1 MQYATFSLGGV
12 ASTDTSRGASPTH
25 EVSSQYPSASIY
37 ELSQQFDRQSL
48 GPRRQTTAFEKAPSQ
63 LHLADPPRSRASTTG
78 SGSATQRG
86 HNLTYQ
92 QRQRGAPRRKHSSAH
107 LDRMESIVH
116 EMLRE
121 SDGTHHEQPWSP
133 MCSDYSTPSPT
144 CSSSNSSSFSHVSS
158 SSTLAGVQISEERT
172 AAALPAPSLRKV
184 ESKYKIAKEI
194 RSMASRDAL
203 SSGGEEMR
211 GLVRKEIRLRKSG
224 RRERLKERKG

>member
-25 EVSSQYPSASIY
+25 GESSQYPSASIY
-37 ELSQQFDRQSL
+37 ELSQQLDRQSL
-48 GPRRQTTAFEKAPSQ
+48 GPRRQTTAFEKPPSQ

-78 SGSATQRG
+78 CGPATQRS
-86 HNLTYQ
+86 HNLTHQ
-92 QRQRGAPRRKHSSAH
+92 HRQRGAPRRKHSSAH

-116 EMLRE
+116 EMLRG
-121 SDGTHHEQPWSP
+121 SDGAHHHPPWSP
-133 MCSDYSTPSPT
+133 SCSDYSTPSPT
-144 CSSSNSSSFSHVSS
+144 FSSSNSSSFSHVSS
-158 SSTLAGVQISEERT
+158 SSTLAGMQVAEERT

-184 ESKYKIAKEI
+184 GSKYKIAKEI

-203 SSGGEEMR
+203 SGGEEMR

-224 RRERLKERKG
+224 GRERLKERKV